1 MELGFALGLVVGG
14 AVVYV
19 FYKKIR
25 DKAEEAERAVRA
37 GLDK

>member
-1 MELGFALGLVVGG
+1 MFEFVGGMVVGG

-25 DKAEEAERAVRA
+25 DKTEEAERAVRA